1 MAAAKPGQSTGSVT
15 AARREKEIDMGFNIS
30 VEEGPGEATIKLSGE
45 LDAAAAPRFKEVIE
59 KVAEAKPLR
68 LVLLMGEL
76 EFMASAGLRVLIFAR
91 QKMGAGVSLYVI
103 GSRGPVL
110 STLRMS
116 GFHHSVH
123 LQETYA
129 PE

>member
-1 MAAAKPGQSTGSVT
+1 
-15 AARREKEIDMGFNIS
+15 MGFNIS
-30 VEEGPGEATIKLSGE
+30 VEQRPSEATIRLAGE
-45 LDAAAAPRFKEVIE
+45 LDAAAAPQFREVIE
-59 KVAEAKPLR
+59 KVAEAKPRR

-91 QKMGAGVSLYVI
+91 QKMGSDVSLYVI

-110 STLRMS
+110 STLQMS

-123 LQETYA
+123 LQETYV

>member
-1 MAAAKPGQSTGSVT
+1 MAFA
-15 AARREKEIDMGFNIS
+15 IL
-30 VEEGPGEATIKLSGE
+30 VEEGPGEATVELSGE
-45 LDAAAAPRFKEVIE
+45 LDAAAAPRFKEAID
-59 KVAEAKPLR
+59 KVAEAKPQR

-91 QKMGAGVSLYVI
+91 QKMGPGVSLYVI

-110 STLRMS
+110 STLKMS

-123 LQETYA
+123 LQETYM

>member
-1 MAAAKPGQSTGSVT
+1 
-15 AARREKEIDMGFNIS
+15 MGFDIS
-30 VEEGPGEATIKLSGE
+30 VAESPGEAFIKLSGQ
-45 LDAAAAPRFKEVIE
+45 LDAAAAPQFREAIE
-59 KVAEAKPLR
+59 KVAEAKPRR

-91 QKMGAGVSLYVI
+91 QKMGDGVSLYVI

>member
-1 MAAAKPGQSTGSVT
+1 MS
-15 AARREKEIDMGFNIS
+15 FNIS
-30 VEEGPGEATIKLSGE
+30 VEERPGEATITLAGE
-45 LDAAAAPRFKEVIE
+45 LDAAAAPQFREVIE

-68 LVLLMGEL
+68 LVLMMGEV

>member
-1 MAAAKPGQSTGSVT
+1 
-15 AARREKEIDMGFNIS
+15 MGFSIS
-30 VEEGPGEATIKLSGE
+30 VEGGQGEASIRLVGE
-45 LDAAAAPRFKEVIE
+45 LDAAAAPQFKEVIE
-59 KVAEAKPLR
+59 KLAETKPQR
-68 LVLLMGEL
+68 LILYMDQL

-110 STLRMS
+110 NTLKMS
-116 GFHHSVH
+116 GFHHSVY
-123 LQETYA
+123 LQDTYA

>member
-1 MAAAKPGQSTGSVT
+1 
-15 AARREKEIDMGFNIS
+15 MGFSIS
-30 VEEGPGEATIKLSGE
+30 VEGGQGEATIRLVGE
-45 LDAAAAPRFKEVIE
+45 LDAAAAPQFKEAIE
-59 KVAEAKPLR
+59 KLAESKPQR
-68 LVLLMGEL
+68 LILHMDQL

-110 STLRMS
+110 NTLKMS
-116 GFHHSVH
+116 GFHHSVY
-123 LQETYA
+123 LQDTYA

>member
-1 MAAAKPGQSTGSVT
+1 MS
-15 AARREKEIDMGFNIS
+15 FNIS
-30 VEEGPGEATIKLSGE
+30 VEERPGEATITLAGE
-45 LDAAAAPRFKEVIE
+45 LDAAAAPQFREVIE

-68 LVLLMGEL
+68 LVLMMGEV

-110 STLRMS
+110 STLKMS

-123 LQETYA
+123 LQDTYT